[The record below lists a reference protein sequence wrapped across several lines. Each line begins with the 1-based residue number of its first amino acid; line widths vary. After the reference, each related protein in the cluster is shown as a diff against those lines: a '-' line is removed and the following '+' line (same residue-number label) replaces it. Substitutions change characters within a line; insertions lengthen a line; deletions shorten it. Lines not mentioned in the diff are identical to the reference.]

1 MRNKIAPSILSA
13 DFGNFA
19 RDVKTLEEVGADW
32 VHIDIMDGHF
42 VDNLT
47 FGAGVVAAL
56 RPVSKLF
63 FDCHMMVE
71 HPEKYIEPLKDA
83 GADSMTVHVESTPHV
98 HAVLQAIK
106 KAGMKA
112 AVSINPGTSVELIKP
127 VLSMVDMVLV
137 MTVNPGFGGQKF
149 IPEAIEKV
157 QALSQIRAD
166 KGWDFDIEVDGGI
179 SDETIEQ
186 AKAAGANVFVA
197 GSFVFKG
204 NVAEN
209 IAKLR
214 KKLE

>member
-137 MTVNPGFGGQKF
+137 MTVNPGFGGQAF
-149 IPEAIEKV
+149 IPETIEKV
-157 QALSQIRAD
+157 RLLAQLRAE
-166 KGWDFDIEVDGGI
+166 KGLNFDIQVDGGI
-179 SDETIEQ
+179 SDKTIATASQ
-186 AKAAGANVFVA
+186 AGANVFVA
-197 GSFVFKG
+197 GSYVFKG
-204 NVAEN
+204 DAAEN

-214 KKLE
+214 ALL